1 MEQQIKENDYIHKI
15 TSTVSCNYLFKSLNT
30 QINKPNNQN
39 LIKDPKTL
47 KDQCNKQLCL
57 NYQLGYKISANSV
70 RNIDT
75 AKSL

>member
-15 TSTVSCNYLFKSLNT
+15 TSTVSCNFLFKSLNT

-47 KDQCNKQLCL
+47 RD
-57 NYQLGYKISANSV
+57 
-70 RNIDT
+70 
-75 AKSL
+75 